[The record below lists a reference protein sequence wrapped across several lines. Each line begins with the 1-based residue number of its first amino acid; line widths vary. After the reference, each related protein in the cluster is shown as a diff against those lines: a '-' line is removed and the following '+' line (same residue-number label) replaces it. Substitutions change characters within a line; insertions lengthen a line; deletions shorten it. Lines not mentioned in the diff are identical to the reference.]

1 MSAQVE
7 SLLKTNGSTHTT
19 SDEAVPTNDVFVQSA
34 AQQVPPGY
42 MNMDLGMD
50 CGDDMESAMNA
61 AGFFQGNT
69 AQEAIPINLG
79 HNNEDMAGLGET
91 FCWEMIGLGL
101 DEPLP
106 TQDVIDDLSVYH
118 ISLEMKAFC

>member
-7 SLLKTNGSTHTT
+7 SLLKTNGPKTT
-19 SDEAVPTNDVFVQSA
+19 MSGETLPTNDVFAQSA
-34 AQQVPPGY
+34 APQVPPGF

-50 CGDDMESAMNA
+50 CGDDMESVMNS
-61 AGFFQGNT
+61 AGFFQGT
-69 AQEAIPINLG
+69 AAQDAIPAILG
-79 HNNEDMAGLGET
+79 NNNEDIGGLGET
-91 FCWEMIGLGL
+91 FSWEMIGLGL

-118 ISLEMKAFC
+118 ISLGMKVLC